1 MPQRP
6 KQVLVGRIVGAHG
19 LRGELRVAPL
29 SDLPGRLEG
38 LEEVDLLPKGGGD
51 LVRIRVVWARPHGK
65 GFLMSLEGV
74 SDRNAA
80 EALRGCD
87 LTVPGDELPELP
99 ADEFYAFDLIGAR
112 VESEEGEELGTVAE
126 IIGSAGANVI
136 VVRGGARGELLLP
149 ASREIVPRVDPVR
162 RLLVVRPI
170 PGLLPE

>member
-1 MPQRP
+1 MSSRP
-6 KQVLVGRIVGAHG
+6 KQVVVGRIVGAHG

-29 SDLPGRLEG
+29 SDLPGRLEE
-38 LEEVDLLPKGGGD
+38 LEQVDLMPKGGGA
-51 LVRIRVVWARPHGK
+51 VERIRVVESRPHGK
-65 GFLMSLEGV
+65 VLLMSLEGV
-74 SDRNAA
+74 CDRDAA

-112 VESEEGEELGTVAE
+112 VETEEGETLGTVAE

-149 ASREIVPRVDPVR
+149 ASRGIVPRVDPAR